1 MNEKLKAIFVGQSG
15 IPVILAEETLLIFS
29 PDRPIQKIVLIEST
43 QVQDGES
50 LYELVL
56 RELASTFGTPPIYGP
71 EERELMIFDRRN
83 GGDLTGNRVD
93 STWSGGRDEI
103 LRLLQAETHGSIREG
118 S

>member
-50 LYELVL
+50 LYELDL
-56 RELASTFGTPPIYGP
+56 RELASTLGTPPIYGP
-71 EERELMIFDRRN
+71 EERELMIPIAE
-83 GGDLTGNRVD
+83 VS
-93 STWSGGRDEI
+93 STWVSSPTFRRYSPGLAAEA
-103 LRLLQAETHGSIREG
+103 LLSHRH
-118 S
+118 